1 MKNPVHP
8 GALIKANLD
17 ELELST
23 AEAASAMRITRQAL
37 HFVIKGRSAVS
48 AEMAVRLEGAFGGSA
63 DFWLRLQAAYDLAK
77 VRRSGRIEVRRL
89 DARVGAPARVL
100 AEKFLG
106 SVMTR
111 QGGLQNDPER

>member
-1 MKNPVHP
+1 MKNPIHP
-8 GALIKANLD
+8 GELIKANLD
-17 ELELST
+17 QLGLST
-23 AEAASAMRITRQAL
+23 GEAASAMRITCQAL
-37 HFVIKGRSAVS
+37 HSVIKGRRAVS
-48 AEMAVRLEGAFGGSA
+48 AEMAVRLQGAFGRSA

-100 AEKFLG
+100 AGKFLG

-111 QGGLQNDPER
+111 QGGLPNDPER